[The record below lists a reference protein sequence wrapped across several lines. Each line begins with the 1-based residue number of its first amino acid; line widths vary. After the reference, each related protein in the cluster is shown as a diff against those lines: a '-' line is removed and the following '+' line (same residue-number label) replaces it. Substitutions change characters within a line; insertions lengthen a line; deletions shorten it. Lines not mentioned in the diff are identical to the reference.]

1 MKIIKIK
8 NISIMK
14 KVMKRIW
21 TLAMLTIVSMAAT
34 AQVKV
39 DLNESY
45 TGGAISATQ
54 AEPAEDGS
62 VLVTLTVAP
71 AEGYYIA
78 KSDILVVA
86 TVPAAGT
93 RESGVS
99 IAGNLELM
107 GDDPKDLTE
116 KRDYTFTVKAGLG
129 AWVKEANFHVV
140 EVQLEPGPEPQEPT
154 TNISAEGSSLEWNFV
169 AETGAFVITGS
180 GSTMDFGGE
189 GSDPLASI
197 RTQITSVVI
206 EKGVTGLGA
215 NLFAGCTSLTRITI
229 DNAETILALGS
240 GAIPEGVTV
249 NVPAN
254 LMTEYNMTEGWS
266 SLTIN
271 ASGNVEQMNGI
282 SFSASNVYDTFA
294 AGEKALMVPSVLK
307 AYTITDIDGQGLKLN
322 EVKVITP
329 GMAVLVYNEKNVPS
343 DINIYTAPTADE
355 SKGGSS
361 GLLTVAKEDTPVAL
375 GDVYILHNDVFY
387 YSQAGTIPAGN
398 IYLPNKPS
406 SPAVKTRGYYS
417 LNGDGT
423 TAIDPLFI
431 NKMEGRS
438 VWYTLDGHQLPAA
451 PTKKG
456 LYIKDG
462 KTIII
467 K

>member
-1 MKIIKIK
+1 
-8 NISIMK
+8 MK
-14 KVMKRIW
+14 KVMNRIW
-21 TLAMLTIVSMAAT
+21 TLALLTIVSMAAT

-54 AEPAEDGS
+54 SEPAEDGS

-71 AEGYYIA
+71 AEGYQIA

-140 EVQLEPGPEPQEPT
+140 EVQPEPGPEPGPEPQEP
-154 TNISAEGSSLEWNFV
+154 TNISAEGSSLEWNFT

-197 RTQITSVVI
+197 RTQISSVVI

-215 NLFAGCTSLTRITI
+215 NLFAGCENLKSITI
-229 DNAETILALGS
+229 DNAETVLTLGA

-249 NVPAN
+249 TVPARM
-254 LMTEYNMTEGWS
+254 LDEYNDTDGWK
-266 SLTIN
+266 SLSMA
-271 ASGNVEQMNGI
+271 ASGNVVGMTGI
-282 SFSASNVYDTFA
+282 KFSASNQYDTYVSDQSIQ
-294 AGEKALMVPSVLK
+294 VPSVLT
-307 AYTITDIDGQGLKLN
+307 AIIITGISSNGLELK
-322 EVKVITP
+322 EVDVIP
-329 GMAVLVYNEKNVPS
+329 AGVPVLVYNKRNLDKS
-343 DINIYTAPTADE
+343 DYCTSAIDDAT
-355 SKGGSS
+355 KGGVSS
-361 GLLTVAKEDTPVAL
+361 LLTVAKEDTPVAL
-375 GDVYILHNDVFY
+375 GEAYILHNDVFY
-387 YSQAGTIPAGN
+387 YSQAGTIPQGH
-398 IYLPNKPS
+398 IYLPNKPN
-406 SPAVKTRGYYS
+406 SPDVRTRGSYS

-423 TAIDPLFI
+423 TAIDPLYL

-462 KTIII
+462 KKVII

>member
-1 MKIIKIK
+1 
-8 NISIMK
+8 MK
-14 KVMKRIW
+14 KVMNRIW
-21 TLAMLTIVSMAAT
+21 TLGLLLMISAVAL
-34 AQVKV
+34 AQEAPVKV

-45 TGGAISATQ
+45 TGGTVVVSGYDTSAG
-54 AEPAEDGS
+54 DGS
-62 VLVTLTVAP
+62 VVVTITVSP
-71 AEGYYIA
+71 AEGYKIA
-78 KSDILVVA
+78 KSDILVVS
-86 TVPAAGT
+86 TVPASGT
-93 RESGVS
+93 REGSPS
-99 IAGNLELM
+99 IADNLQLN
-107 GDDPKDLTE
+107 GDDPEDLTKE
-116 KRDYTFTVKAGLG
+116 RNYTFTVKTGFG
-129 AWVKEANFHVV
+129 AWVKEAYFHVV
-140 EVQLEPGPEPQEPT
+140 EEQPQPGPEPQPQEPT
-154 TNISAEGSSLEWNFV
+154 TNISAEGSNLEWDFS
-169 AETGAFVITGS
+169 AETGSLVITGT
-180 GSTMDFGGE
+180 GSTMNFGSE
-189 GSDPLASI
+189 NDPWTAIRSSI
-197 RTQITSVVI
+197 TNVVI
-206 EKGVTGLGA
+206 EKEVTGLGA
-215 NLFAGCTSLTRITI
+215 GTFSGCTNLTSI
-229 DNAETILALGS
+229 
-240 GAIPEGVTV
+240 TV
-249 NVPAN
+249 NNYNQVLTLGEGAVPASATVYVPAN
-254 LMTEYNMTEGWS
+254 LMTEYNMTDGWAT
-266 SLTIN
+266 LTIKPN
-271 ASGNVEQMNGI
+271 GDVEQMNGI

-307 AYTITDIDGQGLKLN
+307 AYTITDIDGKGLKLN

-406 SPAVKTRGYYS
+406 SPAVKTRSYYS

-431 NKMEGRS
+431 NKMESRS

-462 KTIII
+462 KKVII

>member
-1 MKIIKIK
+1 
-8 NISIMK
+8 MK
-14 KVMKRIW
+14 KVMNRIW
-21 TLAMLTIVSMAAT
+21 TLGLLLMISAVAS
-34 AQVKV
+34 AQEPPVKV

-45 TGGAISATQ
+45 TGGTVVVSGYDTSAG
-54 AEPAEDGS
+54 DGS
-62 VLVTLTVAP
+62 VVVTITVSP
-71 AEGYYIA
+71 AEGYKIA
-78 KSDILVVA
+78 KSDILVVS
-86 TVPAAGT
+86 TVPASGT
-93 RESGVS
+93 REGSPS
-99 IAGNLELM
+99 IADNLQLKGE
-107 GDDPKDLTE
+107 DPENLSD
-116 KRDYTFTVKAGLG
+116 KRDYTFTVPSGLG
-129 AWVKEANFHVV
+129 AWVKEANFS
-140 EVQLEPGPEPQEPT
+140 EVGEQPQPGPEPGPEPQEP
-154 TNISAEGSSLEWNFV
+154 TNISAEGSSLEWNYT

-254 LMTEYNMTEGWS
+254 LLDEYNDTDGWK
-266 SLTIN
+266 SLSMA
-271 ASGNVEQMNGI
+271 ASGNVVGMTGI
-282 SFSASNVYDTFA
+282 KFSASNQYDTYVSDQSIQ
-294 AGEKALMVPSVLK
+294 VPSVLT
-307 AYTITDIDGQGLKLN
+307 AIIITGISSNGLELK
-322 EVKVITP
+322 EVDVIP
-329 GMAVLVYNEKNVPS
+329 AGVPVLVYNKRNMEKS
-343 DINIYTAPTADE
+343 DYCTSAVEDA
-355 SKGGSS
+355 SKGGVSS
-361 GLLTVAKEDTPVAL
+361 LLTVAKEDTPVAL

-387 YSQAGTIPAGN
+387 YSQAGTIPAGK

-431 NKMEGRS
+431 NKMESRS
-438 VWYTLDGHQLPAA
+438 VWYTLDGSQLPAA

-462 KTIII
+462 KKVII